1 MNEAVTKPGSVQ
13 VEVEGEGGQATD
25 VATEGAAPPRPAAA
39 PVTPL
44 VTRLSPT
51 WQDWVT
57 TNIMRGCVD
66 ADMHRVMVENG
77 FDPLFATHALGVVRS
92 MTERVKGQ
100 VAAIGADYKAEP
112 IRLQAGSRIRAH
124 DRDVSIVFTLANPNV
139 AVIDGLLADAE
150 CDKLIQLTNGR
161 MKSSE
166 VVDRQ
171 SGGSYQSN
179 VRRSEGC
186 HFNRGENAIV
196 QRVEQRIAALTRI
209 PVDCGEPLQ
218 MLHYGV
224 GGEYLA
230 HQDFFDPADP
240 GTEVLTRVGG
250 QRIATLVIYLNNVP
264 EGGDTFFP
272 ELELSVK
279 PKKGSAVYFEYLNAT
294 GQLDAR
300 CLHAGTPVAK
310 GDKWIA
316 TKWLRQ
322 RPYVGT

>member
-1 MNEAVTKPGSVQ
+1 MNELASPMNELAPQ
-13 VEVEGEGGQATD
+13 GGPALPT
-25 VATEGAAPPRPAAA
+25 AAPAI
-39 PVTPL
+39 
-44 VTRLSPT
+44 TRLSAS
-51 WQDWVT
+51 WQDWLT
-57 TNIMRGCVD
+57 TNVMRGC
-66 ADMHRVMVENG
+66 ADGDMTRVMVENG
-77 FDPLFATHALGVVRS
+77 FDPLFSQHAVSIVRS
-92 MTERVKGQ
+92 MTERVKGE
-100 VAAIGADYKAEP
+100 VAALGADDKTAP
-112 IRLQAGSRIRAH
+112 IRLPSGGRVRAH
-124 DRDVSIVFTLANPNV
+124 DRDVDIVFTLSNPNV
-139 AVIDGLLADAE
+139 AVIEGLLADAE
-150 CDKLIQLTNGR
+150 CDKLIQLCSGR

-179 VRRSEGC
+179 VRKSEGC
-186 HFNRGENAIV
+186 HFNRGENAVV
-196 QRVEQRIAALTRI
+196 QRIEQRIAALTSI
-209 PVDCGEPLQ
+209 AVDCGEPLQ

-240 GTEVLTRVGG
+240 GSQVLTRVGG

-264 EGGDTFFP
+264 EGGDTNFP

-279 PKKGSAVYFEYLNAT
+279 PRKGSAVYFEYLNAA

-300 CLHAGTPVAK
+300 CLHAGTPVAR

>member
-1 MNEAVTKPGSVQ
+1 MNELAPGI
-13 VEVEGEGGQATD
+13 E
-25 VATEGAAPPRPAAA
+25 PAAA
-39 PVTPL
+39 PDKPL
-44 VTRLSPT
+44 MTRLSAT
-51 WQDWVT
+51 WQDWLT
-57 TNIMRGCVD
+57 TNVMRGCAD
-66 ADMHRVMVENG
+66 ADMTKIMSDNG
-77 FDPLFATHALGVVRS
+77 FDPVFAGHAIGVVRA
-92 MTERVKGQ
+92 MTERVKGE
-100 VAAIGADYKAEP
+100 VAALETEYKAQP
-112 IRLQAGSRIRAH
+112 MRLPANGRVRAH
-124 DRDVSIVFTLANPNV
+124 DRDVHIVFTLTNPNV
-139 AVIDGLLADAE
+139 AVIDGLLSDVE

-179 VRRSEGC
+179 VRKSEGC

-196 QRVEQRIAALTRI
+196 QRVEQRIASLTGI
-209 PVDCGEPLQ
+209 AVDCGEPLQ

-224 GGEYLA
+224 AGEYLA

-240 GTEVLTRVGG
+240 GTEFLTRVGG

-264 EGGDTFFP
+264 EGGDTHFP
-272 ELELSVK
+272 DLELSVK
-279 PKKGSAVYFEYLNAT
+279 PKKGAGVYFEYTNLA

-300 CLHAGTPVAK
+300 CLHAGTPVAR

>member
-1 MNEAVTKPGSVQ
+1 MNELAPR
-13 VEVEGEGGQATD
+13 
-25 VATEGAAPPRPAAA
+25 TEPAEPTSAPA
-39 PVTPL
+39 
-44 VTRLSPT
+44 VTRLSAT
-51 WQDWVT
+51 WQDWLT
-57 TNIMRGCVD
+57 TNLMRGCAD
-66 ADMHRVMVENG
+66 ADMTRVMVENG
-77 FDPLFATHALGVVRS
+77 FDTVFANHAVGIVRS
-92 MTERVKGQ
+92 MTERVKGE
-100 VAAIGADYKAEP
+100 VNLLGTDYQAEP
-112 IRLQAGSRIRAH
+112 LRLPEDARVRAH
-124 DRDVSIVFTLANPNV
+124 DRDVEIVFTLRNPNV
-139 AVIDGLLADAE
+139 AVIDGLLSDAE
-150 CDKLIQLTNGR
+150 CDKLVQLCGGR

-166 VVDRQ
+166 VVDRK

-179 VRRSEGC
+179 VRKSEGC
-186 HFNRGENAIV
+186 HFNRGENAVV
-196 QRVEQRIAALTRI
+196 QRLEQRIAALTKV

-240 GTEVLTRVGG
+240 GSQVLTRVGG

-264 EGGDTFFP
+264 EGGATDFP

-279 PKKGSAVYFEYLNAT
+279 PRKGSGVYFEYLNAA

-300 CLHAGTPVAK
+300 CLHAGTPVAR

>member
-1 MNEAVTKPGSVQ
+1 MDEL
-13 VEVEGEGGQATD
+13 
-25 VATEGAAPPRPAAA
+25 APIIEPAAA
-39 PVTPL
+39 PETPL
-44 VTRLSPT
+44 ITRLSAT
-51 WQDWVT
+51 WQDWLT
-57 TNIMRGCVD
+57 TNVMRGCAD
-66 ADMHRVMVENG
+66 ADMTKVMLDNG
-77 FDPLFATHALGVVRS
+77 FEPVFASHAIGIVRV
-92 MTERVKGQ
+92 MTERVKGE
-100 VAAIGADYKAEP
+100 VAALNGEYKAEP
-112 IRLQAGSRIRAH
+112 MRLPANGRVRAH
-124 DRDVSIVFTLANPNV
+124 DRDVHIVFTLNNPNV
-139 AVIDGLLADAE
+139 AVIDGLLSEAE
-150 CDKLIQLTNGR
+150 CDKLIQLASGR

-179 VRRSEGC
+179 VRKSEGC

-196 QRVEQRIAALTRI
+196 QRVEQRIAALTGI
-209 PVDCGEPLQ
+209 AVDCGEPLQ

-224 GGEYLA
+224 AGEYLA

-264 EGGDTFFP
+264 EGGDTNFP
-272 ELELSVK
+272 DLELSVK
-279 PKKGSAVYFEYLNAT
+279 PKKGAGVYFEYNNAA

-300 CLHAGTPVAK
+300 CLHAGTPVAR

>member
-1 MNEAVTKPGSVQ
+1 MTEVGPGA
-13 VEVEGEGGQATD
+13 GGQGGAPPLP
-25 VATEGAAPPRPAAA
+25 AAAPPRI
-39 PVTPL
+39 
-44 VTRLSPT
+44 TRLTAS

-66 ADMHRVMVENG
+66 ADMTRVMVENG
-77 FDPLFATHALGVVRS
+77 FDPVFAAHALGVVRS
-92 MTERVKGQ
+92 MTERVKGE
-100 VAAIGADYKAEP
+100 VAVLGATYKAEP
-112 IRLQAGSRIRAH
+112 IRLPSGSRVRAH

-139 AVIDGLLADAE
+139 AVLEGLLSEAE
-150 CDKLIQLTNGR
+150 CDKLIQLTHGR

-186 HFNRGENAIV
+186 HFNRGENAVV
-196 QRVEQRIAALTRI
+196 QRIEQRIAALTGI
-209 PVDCGEPLQ
+209 AVDCGEPLQ

-230 HQDFFDPADP
+230 HQDYFDPADP
-240 GTEVLTRVGG
+240 GSQVLTRVGG
-250 QRIATLVIYLNNVP
+250 QRVATLVIYLNNVA
-264 EGGDTFFP
+264 EGGDTNFP
-272 ELELSVK
+272 ELELSVR
-279 PKKGSAVYFEYLNAT
+279 PKKGSAVYFEYMNAA
-294 GQLDAR
+294 GQLDSR
-300 CLHAGTPVAK
+300 CLHAGTPVGK
-310 GDKWIA
+310 GEKWIA

>member
-1 MNEAVTKPGSVQ
+1 MTELVSGS
-13 VEVEGEGGQATD
+13 EPTLP
-25 VATEGAAPPRPAAA
+25 TAAPAI
-39 PVTPL
+39 
-44 VTRLSPT
+44 TRLSPS
-51 WQDWVT
+51 WQDWLT
-57 TNIMRGCVD
+57 TNLMRGCAD
-66 ADMHRVMVENG
+66 ADMTRVMVENG
-77 FDPLFATHALGVVRS
+77 FDALFSQHAVSIVRS
-92 MTERVKGQ
+92 MTERVKGE
-100 VAAIGADYKAEP
+100 VASLGTDYKAEP
-112 IRLQAGSRIRAH
+112 IRLPSGGRVRAH
-124 DRDVSIVFTLANPNV
+124 DRDVDIVFTLSNPNV
-139 AVIDGLLADAE
+139 AVVEGLLAEAE
-150 CDKLIQLTNGR
+150 CDKLIQLTSGR

-166 VVDRQ
+166 VVDRK
-171 SGGSYQSN
+171 SGGSYQSS
-179 VRRSEGC
+179 VRKSEGC

-196 QRVEQRIAALTRI
+196 QRVEQRIAALTGV

-240 GTEVLTRVGG
+240 GSQVLTQVGG
-250 QRIATLVIYLNNVP
+250 QRIATMVIYLNNVP
-264 EGGDTFFP
+264 EGGDTNFP
-272 ELELSVK
+272 ELELWVK
-279 PKKGSAVYFEYLNAT
+279 PRKGSAVYFEYLNAA

>member
-1 MNEAVTKPGSVQ
+1 MNEAVTKPGSAQ
-13 VEVEGEGGQATD
+13 SRVEPDGVKAGGA
-25 VATEGAAPPRPAAA
+25 ASEAAAPPLPAAA
-39 PVTPL
+39 PVAPL

-77 FDPLFATHALGVVRS
+77 FDSLFATHALGVVRS

-100 VAAIGADYKAEP
+100 VVAVGTDYKSDP
-112 IRLQAGSRIRAH
+112 IRLPATPRVRAH
-124 DRDVSIVFTLANPNV
+124 DRDVSIVFALANPNV
-139 AVIDGLLADAE
+139 AVIDGLLSDAE
-150 CDKLIQLTNGR
+150 CEKLIQLTNGR

-250 QRIATLVIYLNNVP
+250 QRIATLVIYLNDVP
-264 EGGDTFFP
+264 EGGDTHFP

-279 PKKGSAVYFEYLNAT
+279 PKKGAAVYFEYVNSA
-294 GQLDAR
+294 GELDAR

-310 GDKWIA
+310 GEKWIA

-322 RPYVGT
+322 RPYVGN

>member
-1 MNEAVTKPGSVQ
+1 MNELAPRTA
-13 VEVEGEGGQATD
+13 QAEPTS
-25 VATEGAAPPRPAAA
+25 APA
-39 PVTPL
+39 
-44 VTRLSPT
+44 VTRLSAT
-51 WQDWVT
+51 WQDWLT
-57 TNIMRGCVD
+57 TNVVRGCAD
-66 ADMHRVMVENG
+66 ADMIRVMTENG
-77 FDPLFATHALGVVRS
+77 FDAVFSTHAVGIVRS
-92 MTERVKGQ
+92 MTERVKGE
-100 VAAIGADYKAEP
+100 VDLLGTDYKAEP
-112 IRLQAGSRIRAH
+112 LRLPEGARVRAH
-124 DRDVSIVFTLANPNV
+124 DRDVDIVFTLRNPNV
-139 AVIDGLLADAE
+139 AVIDGLLSDAE
-150 CDKLIQLTNGR
+150 CDKLIQLCGGR

-166 VVDRQ
+166 VVDRK

-179 VRRSEGC
+179 VRKSEGC
-186 HFNRGENAIV
+186 HFNRGENAVV
-196 QRVEQRIAALTRI
+196 QRLEQRIATLTKV

-240 GTEVLTRVGG
+240 GSQVLTKVGG

-264 EGGDTFFP
+264 EGGATEFP

-279 PKKGSAVYFEYLNAT
+279 PRKGSAVYFEYLNDA

-300 CLHAGTPVAK
+300 CLHAGTPVAR

-322 RPYVGT
+322 RPYVGN

>member
-1 MNEAVTKPGSVQ
+1 MNELAPR
-13 VEVEGEGGQATD
+13 
-25 VATEGAAPPRPAAA
+25 TEPAEPTSAPA
-39 PVTPL
+39 
-44 VTRLSPT
+44 VTRLSAT
-51 WQDWVT
+51 WQDWLT
-57 TNIMRGCVD
+57 TNLMRGC
-66 ADMHRVMVENG
+66 ADSDMTRVMVENG
-77 FDPLFATHALGVVRS
+77 FDAVFATHAVGIVRS
-92 MTERVKGQ
+92 MTERVKGE
-100 VAAIGADYKAEP
+100 VNLLGTDYKAEP
-112 IRLQAGSRIRAH
+112 LRLPEGARVRAH
-124 DRDVSIVFTLANPNV
+124 DRDVDIVFTLRNPNV
-139 AVIDGLLADAE
+139 AVIDGLLSDAE
-150 CDKLIQLTNGR
+150 CDKLIQLCGGR

-166 VVDRQ
+166 VVDRK

-179 VRRSEGC
+179 VRKSEGC
-186 HFNRGENAIV
+186 HFNRGENAVV
-196 QRVEQRIAALTRI
+196 QRLEQRIATLTKV

-240 GTEVLTRVGG
+240 GSQVLTRVGG

-264 EGGDTFFP
+264 EGGATDFP

-279 PKKGSAVYFEYLNAT
+279 PRKGSAVYFEYLNAA

-300 CLHAGTPVAK
+300 CLHAGTPVAR